1 MELVACEAAEFMH
14 VLLRRFSGDGWG
26 RAVGGGVLVVSSLRK
41 SWVLE
46 DSSNMGSAPKPN
58 EMLFKFQSGVFASG
72 PGMILAT
79 LSRSFLC
86 LRFLWQFGSEHVVH
100 ANKALLDSFVI
111 ASIVSS
117 EPAARLLN
125 SHVAKFVDCLR
136 SMR

>member
-1 MELVACEAAEFMH
+1 MEMVACEEAGLMRM
-14 VLLRRFSGDGWG
+14 LLRDDWG
-26 RAVGGGVLVVSSLRK
+26 RAVGSGVLVVSSLRE

-46 DSSNMGSAPKPN
+46 DSPDMESAPKPD
-58 EMLFKFQSGVFASG
+58 EMLFKFQGGVFASG
-72 PGMILAT
+72 PVMILAT

-86 LRFLWQFGSEHVVH
+86 LGSLLHFGSEHVVH
-100 ANKALLDSFVI
+100 AKKALLDSFVI